1 MRDIRLRTGT
11 AMLLS
16 ITAFSSVLG
25 AAAALLWWLIFTP
38 NISLVRKNRLVLP
51 SLILVGFF
59 SIVLAATGGEGL
71 SYFFRMLIV
80 LLIASWLLAGQ
91 ARGEFLDLGC
101 WMLGPRWG
109 FELGL
114 LAEMALQNLE
124 TLLADFDRIRAA
136 ERLKGIR
143 SGMRS
148 LVPAG
153 RILLHGT
160 LMRAGDTAE
169 LLAVRGYVHGGTWV
183 PEFKQGQM
191 DISAALFALCA
202 AFISLL
208 PVSALFI
215 LY

>member
-16 ITAFSSVLG
+16 ITAFFSVPG

-38 NISLVRKNRLVLP
+38 NISLVRNNRLVIP

-71 SYFFRMLIV
+71 SYFFRMVIV
-80 LLIASWLLAGQ
+80 ILIASWLLAGQ

-160 LMRAGDTAE
+160 LMRAGDTAA
-169 LLAVRGYVHGGTWV
+169 LLAVRRHHHGGTWV
-183 PEFKQGQM
+183 PELKQGQM
-191 DISAALFALCA
+191 DIPAALFALCA

>member
-16 ITAFSSVLG
+16 ITAFFSIVG
-25 AAAALLWWLIFTP
+25 AAAALFWWLIFTP
-38 NISLVRKNRLVLP
+38 NIRLVRKNRLVLP

-59 SIVLAATGGEGL
+59 SIALELTGGDGG
-71 SYFFRMLIV
+71 SYFFRMLVVI
-80 LLIASWLLAGQ
+80 LIASWLLAGQ
-91 ARGEFLDLGC
+91 VRGEFLDLGC
-101 WMLGPRWG
+101 WLLGPRHG

-114 LAEMALQNLE
+114 LAEMALQNLD
-124 TLLADFDRIRAA
+124 TLLTDFDRIRAA
-136 ERLKGIR
+136 ERMKGIR
-143 SGMRS
+143 SGLKS
-148 LVPAG
+148 IVPAG
-153 RILLHGT
+153 RILLHGA
-160 LMRAGDTAE
+160 LKRAEDTAE

-183 PEFKQGQM
+183 PEFKEGPL
-191 DISAALFALCA
+191 DIPAAFFAICA

>member
-16 ITAFSSVLG
+16 ITAFFSVLG
-25 AAAALLWWLIFTP
+25 ATAALLWWLIFTP
-38 NISLVRKNRLVLP
+38 NISLIRKNRLILP
-51 SLILVGFF
+51 SLILIGFF
-59 SIVLAATGGEGL
+59 SIVLTVTGGEGL
-71 SYFFRMLIV
+71 SYFFRMLVVI
-80 LLIASWLLAGQ
+80 LIAAWLLAGQ

-114 LAEMALQNLE
+114 LAEMALQSME

-136 ERLKGIR
+136 ERMKGIR
-143 SGMRS
+143 SGLRS
-148 LVPAG
+148 IIPAG
-153 RILLHGT
+153 RILLHGA
-160 LMRAGDTAE
+160 LKRAEDTTE

-183 PEFKQGQM
+183 PEFKKEPM
-191 DISAALFALCA
+191 DIPAAFFALCA